1 MIVKTVLAAGTSRFS
16 LGGIGHGKQRGAIM
30 LDRPQRQGLAVAW
43 KAGGGMTAS
52 NGSGDHDDNARRFRD
67 AALPHLD
74 DVYTLARYLLR
85 NGADADDAAQEC
97 YLRALRYFDT
107 FRGTEIKPW
116 LFAIL
121 RNVCRGEFARRSRV
135 TLAMDDT
142 TDDAEDAAPLWQE
155 EQASPETE
163 TLRQRDAETI
173 RRLVAELPNP
183 FREAIVLREINDL
196 SYSEIADVVGVA
208 IGTVMSRLARARSM
222 LRKAWIAEE
231 GLPT

>member
-1 MIVKTVLAAGTSRFS
+1 MF
-16 LGGIGHGKQRGAIM
+16 
-30 LDRPQRQGLAVAW
+30 DRAQRQGLALAW
-43 KAGGGMTAS
+43 KAGRGMMAG
-52 NGSGDHDDNARRFRD
+52 NGSDANQDKAQRFRD

-85 NGADADDAAQEC
+85 DAADADDAVQEC

-121 RNVCRGEFARRSRV
+121 RNVCRGEFARRSRA

-142 TDDAEDAAPLWQE
+142 TDDTEDAVPLWQE

-163 TLRQRDAETI
+163 MLHQRDTEAI
-173 RRLVAELPNP
+173 RRLVAELPDP
-183 FREAIVLREINDL
+183 FREAIVLREVNDL
-196 SYSEIADVVGVA
+196 SYSEIADVVGVP